1 MSNEN
6 MNEGKNTDAARDES
20 LPLTDLVSM
29 IEAANNNVVNEKK
42 NPSSGSDEVSTSEA
56 TGKTNLSPLEE
67 LKALKEKEGTGIKVT
82 NEELEKGIAHAPSV
96 DVVDRDERKDE
107 WKAKLKELDDTI
119 NKRQAVVLI
128 KKPVNPVEYAKMINE
143 IDSLVFGEDGTP
155 HFEFINSLTG
165 ESEDPEFVRLR
176 KPGENSF
183 DFDSLEVPENE
194 RPNNSSE
201 EKTDETAQSEN
212 DDDEPELSDSDKKVV
227 QVLID
232 KTGLGSEFIFN
243 EEEKEKLAEADIIRV
258 NEVKLI
264 DIETIKAKK
273 SEKSFQ
279 DVVST
284 YSTKGSKVWMTFP
297 ASGFRAQMCGMSI
310 GEYSDVSLDM
320 ENVTFDQYY
329 KRLSIIFNKMV
340 NPTCGEFEDFNDFLH
355 KFAYT
360 DIPVALYGLW
370 IATEQEVQE
379 MPLRCGNEKCKKSFN
394 WKYST
399 RGLIQF
405 DRCSHKFIN
414 DMEKIIDSPASEY
427 KKIAEEAAVNNSKF
441 LKLEDSGFII
451 EMGVT
456 SAYEFLY
463 NFIPVMDEEKFT
475 EAFGEDPNN
484 TYLKNILLLP
494 TVRTVRIPDGDEWII
509 ADTYKDIL
517 DALYNITPGESKIIE
532 AYAEKITGLYTV
544 YFGLKNIKC
553 PHCKTITKSLNVD
566 IDSMVFQ
573 SYQTLQNT
581 PIDLDSMQNS

>member
-1 MSNEN
+1 MSNEIV
-6 MNEGKNTDAARDES
+6 NEGKNTDAARDES
-20 LPLTDLVSM
+20 LPVNDLVSM
-29 IEAANNNVVNEKK
+29 LEAANNNTKVD
-42 NPSSGSDEVSTSEA
+42 PSSGNNEVSTSET
-56 TGKTNLSPLEE
+56 TGKSNLSPLEE
-67 LKALKEKEGTGIKVT
+67 LKALKEKEGTGIKVST
-82 NEELEKGIAHAPSV
+82 EELEKGIAHAPSV
-96 DVVDRDERKDE
+96 DVIDRDERKDE
-107 WKAKLKELDDTI
+107 WKAKLKEMDDTI
-119 NKRQAVVLI
+119 NKRQAVVLV
-128 KKPVNPVEYAKMINE
+128 KKPANPPEYAKMMSE
-143 IDSLVFGEDGTP
+143 IDSVVFGEDGTP
-155 HFEFINSLTG
+155 HFEFVNTMT
-165 ESEDPEFVRLR
+165 ETKEEPEFVRLR
-176 KPGENSF
+176 KPGESTF
-183 DFDSLEVPENE
+183 DFDSLEVPANE
-194 RPNNSSE
+194 RPDNTSE
-201 EKTDETAQSEN
+201 EKKEDSTEANSEDES
-212 DDDEPELSDSDKKVV
+212 DEPQLSEEDQKIV

-243 EEEKEKLAEADIIRV
+243 EEEKAKLSEADIIRV

-329 KRLSIIFNKMV
+329 KRLSIIYNKMV

-379 MPLRCGNEKCKKSFN
+379 MPLRCGNDTCKQSFN

-405 DRCSHKFIN
+405 DRCSNNFIH
-414 DMEKIIDSPASEY
+414 DMEKIIDAPASEY
-427 KKIAEEAAVNNSKF
+427 KKIAEEAAVNTSKY
-441 LKLEDSGFII
+441 LKLEDSGFIV

-463 NFIPVMDEEKFT
+463 NFIPVMDEDKFT

-509 ADTYKDIL
+509 ADSYKDIL